1 MKMENKFINRIWNI
15 SMHFL
20 KNKGLNTFIS
30 DNKLLI
36 YFVGIYFCFEELFDS
51 LCNVYLLLILKYFTV
66 SVMSSIVFVLLLAWI
81 LYNGC
86 RKYKRRVLVS
96 NKTIGFSIFIL
107 FLWGKYRLCTD
118 STYSLFTSSLSY
130 VDFIPFLVGGYIAL
144 RLFRRAPKERN
155 DSSDGFFIDEPITC
169 SKEDLLNRKIDAYD
183 AAEKLLA
190 TKTENNAFTFGIV
203 APWGNGKT
211 SFLYMM
217 KEHIDAKNADDVV
230 TISFHPWKYGK
241 SSNLTYLFFEE
252 LSKALAPYSTI
263 FSLDIIRYARTVS
276 SIENSTMKF
285 LGSILGCLV
294 PQTVEEQ
301 YEDLKK
307 KISNIQRKIVVFIDD
322 IDRLGAN
329 EIEELFRL
337 VRNTSN
343 LPSMYFV
350 MAYDKKYV
358 VDTLNS
364 IFPSHSLS
372 YSQKILQEEFF
383 LPVIKNNELK
393 AVLREKLSVFLNSE
407 EMEQVDKL
415 LNRELFNS
423 IDVFNYIGTLRDIKR
438 LANALRLHPRKL
450 HGEIDICDY
459 IILEILRQQYFLVL
473 ELIVD
478 RKDDILLL
486 NNSGKYVYFN
496 GKNGP
501 KEKDDILAKMYHFK
515 GFDILGYIEEKSEE
529 LSVPKAKIDSLKKL
543 LDALWGEYRTYS
555 SKGINV
561 PEYTQRYL
569 YSSILDSD
577 VSDVEFDKIWQF
589 SFDEMKS
596 TLKEWM
602 ENKSYSLVDKV
613 EKREVANKA
622 DTYKQLHMLFYIGS
636 IGHNYVP
643 DFRVIV
649 ERIKMLK
656 DMNGESHDYLA
667 EDKEEFLNCLYENGT
682 NSFMLGFL
690 CKLFYN
696 GSFEED
702 FILSEDEVIKIQ
714 QDLFLQYIKVSHPMN
729 DVLDCWRD
737 TSHDVWIADSNGD
750 THPKKMEHTEVS
762 RKAMKDYA
770 INHIERFAEH
780 TISCSLPI
788 IDRKYRINGIV
799 LQIWESW
806 DEYYKDV
813 NRLNVKTAKL
823 QEYKDFLEKIKEFG
837 FKKSVSF
844 NFKELHIEQ

>member
-1 MKMENKFINRIWNI
+1 MEINIDRKLINRVWNN
-15 SMHFL
+15 L
-20 KNKGLNTFIS
+20 RTFIF
-30 DNKLLI
+30 DNKLLVCCI
-36 YFVGIYFCFEELFDS
+36 GAYLCFDKTLESLFAE
-51 LCNVYLLLILKYFTV
+51 YLLPIMQCFPV
-66 SVMSSIVFVLLLAWI
+66 SMKSTIVFVLLLLWI
-81 LYNGC
+81 VGVFF
-86 RKYKRRVLVS
+86 RKCYRRVFVS
-96 NKTIGFSIFIL
+96 NQIVGFCLFML
-107 FLWGKYRLCTD
+107 FLWWKYRLGSD
-118 STYSLFTSSLSY
+118 SAYTYTSCISFLRY
-130 VDFIPFLVGGYIAL
+130 VDFIPFLTGEYLLLGLLCRIL
-144 RLFRRAPKERN
+144 KKEEN
-155 DSSDGFFIDEPITC
+155 FTGSFGIDEPITR
-169 SKEDLLNRKIDAYD
+169 SDDDLLGRKIYAHD

-190 TKTENNAFTFGIV
+190 TNTEKNAFTFGIV

-217 KEHIDAKNADDVV
+217 KEHIDNNCAGDVV

-252 LSKALAPYSTI
+252 LSKSLAPYSTS
-263 FSLDIIRYARTVS
+263 FSYDIIRYARTVS
-276 SIENSTMKF
+276 SIENSATKF
-285 LGSILGCLV
+285 LGSILGCFAS
-294 PQTVEEQ
+294 QTVEEQ

-307 KISNIQRKIVVFIDD
+307 KISNMQRKIVVFIDD

-358 VDTLNS
+358 VDTLNN

-383 LPVIKNNELK
+383 LPIIKNNELK

-415 LNRELFNS
+415 LDRELYYS
-423 IDVFNYIGTLRDIKR
+423 IDVFDYLGNIRDIKR
-438 LANALRLHPRKL
+438 LANALHLHLKKL

-459 IILEILRQQYFLVL
+459 IILEILRQLYPFVL

-486 NNSGKYVYFN
+486 NNYGKYVCFN

-501 KEKDDILAKMYHFK
+501 EEGDDILAKMYPFK
-515 GFDILGYIEEKSEE
+515 GFNILEYIEENSEA
-529 LSVPKAKIDSLKKL
+529 LFVPKAKIDSLKKL
-543 LDALWGEYRTYS
+543 LNALWGEYRTHC

-561 PEYTQRYL
+561 PEYTQRYF

-577 VSDVEFDKIWQF
+577 VSDVEFEEIWLSPFDK
-589 SFDEMKS
+589 MKS
-596 TLKEWM
+596 TLKM
-602 ENKSYSLVDKV
+602 LMVNKSYSLVEKV
-613 EKREVANKA
+613 EKRKVANKA

-636 IGHNYVP
+636 IGHKYVP
-643 DFRVIV
+643 DFQVVV

-656 DMNGESHDYLA
+656 GMNGESHDYLD
-667 EDKEEFLNCLYENGT
+667 EDKEEFLKCLYENGI
-682 NSFMLGFL
+682 NSFLLGFL
-690 CKLFYN
+690 CKLFCN

-714 QDLFLQYIKVSHPMN
+714 QNFFLQYLKEKHSMK
-729 DVLDCWRD
+729 DVLYCWRD
-737 TSHDVWIADSNGD
+737 TSREVWISHNDGSS
-750 THPKKMEHTEVS
+750 HKEIMHTDIS

-770 INHIERFAEH
+770 KNHIEEFAEN
-780 TISCSLPI
+780 TISFWRPNT
-788 IDRKYRINGIV
+788 DQQYYINGV
-799 LQIWESW
+799 VSHIWQSW
-806 DEYYKDV
+806 DEYYKYV
-813 NRLNVKTAKL
+813 ISINIQSAKL
-823 QEYKDFLEKIKEFG
+823 NEYKKFLEEFKKAG
-837 FKKSVSF
+837 FKNSVYF
-844 NFKELHIEQ
+844 DFKEMHFDS

>member
-1 MKMENKFINRIWNI
+1 MGNKLINRVWNKC
-15 SMHFL
+15 MHFM
-20 KNKGLNTFIS
+20 KNKGLDIFLS

-36 YFVGIYFCFEELFDS
+36 CFVGIYFCFEELFDS
-51 LCNVYLLLILKYFTV
+51 LCNVYLSLILKYFNV
-66 SVMSSIVFVLLLAWI
+66 SVMSKIVFALLFVWI
-81 LYNGC
+81 AYNGC
-86 RKYKRRVLVS
+86 IKYKRRVLVS
-96 NKTIGFSIFIL
+96 NKSIGFSIFIL
-107 FLWGKYRLCTD
+107 YLWTKYRLCTD
-118 STYSLFTSSLSY
+118 SAYSLYIYSFSY
-130 VDFIPFLVGGYIAL
+130 VDIILLLLVGGYIAL
-144 RLFRRAPKERN
+144 RLFRCAPKKSGS
-155 DSSDGFFIDEPITC
+155 SSDGFFIDEPITC
-169 SKEDLLNRKIDAYD
+169 SKDDLLNRKIDAYV
-183 AAEKLLA
+183 AAEKLLS

-263 FSLDIIRYARTVS
+263 FSRDIIRYARTVS

-285 LGSILGCLV
+285 LWSILGCLV

-423 IDVFNYIGTLRDIKR
+423 IDVFSYIRTLRDIKR
-438 LANALRLHPRKL
+438 LANALRLHLRKL

-459 IILEILRQQYFLVL
+459 IILEILRQQYPFVL
-473 ELIVD
+473 ELIVY

-496 GKNGP
+496 GENGP
-501 KEKDDILAKMYHFK
+501 EEKENILAKMYPFK
-515 GFDILGYIEEKSEE
+515 GFNILEYIEANSEV

-569 YSSILDSD
+569 YSSILDSE
-577 VSDVEFDKIWQF
+577 VSDVEFDKIWL
-589 SFDEMKS
+589 SPFDEMKS

-613 EKREVANKA
+613 EKRKVANKA

-636 IGHNYVP
+636 IGHKYVP
-643 DFRVIV
+643 EFRVIV

-656 DMNGESHDYLA
+656 EMNGESHDYLA
-667 EDKEEFLNCLYENGT
+667 EDKEEFLNCLYENGI
-682 NSFMLGFL
+682 NSFMLKFL

-714 QDLFLQYIKVSHPMN
+714 QDLFLQYIKVYHPMN
-729 DVLDCWRD
+729 DVLDCWLD

-750 THPKKMEHTEVS
+750 RHPEKMEHTEVS

-770 INHIERFAEH
+770 INHITEFVEN
-780 TISCSLPI
+780 TISCSLPNTS
-788 IDRKYRINGIV
+788 RKYRINGIV

-806 DEYYKDV
+806 DEYEKNV
-813 NRLNVKTAKL
+813 NRLDVKTAKL
-823 QEYKDFLEKIKEFG
+823 QEYKDFLKKIKEFG

>member
-1 MKMENKFINRIWNI
+1 MKIIINCKSINRVWDN
-15 SMHFL
+15 L
-20 KNKGLNTFIS
+20 RTFIF
-30 DNKLLI
+30 DNKLLVCFI
-36 YFVGIYFCFEELFDS
+36 GAYFCFDKTLESLFAA
-51 LCNVYLLLILKYFTV
+51 YLLPILKGFTV
-66 SVMSSIVFVLLLAWI
+66 SVMSTVVFVILLVWI
-81 LYNGC
+81 VIDIF
-86 RKYKRRVLVS
+86 RKFHRRFIVS
-96 NKTIGFSIFIL
+96 NQTVGFWL
-107 FLWGKYRLCTD
+107 FMLVLWGKYRLGAD
-118 STYSLFTSSLSY
+118 SAYTSYIPFLCY
-130 VDFIPFLVGGYIAL
+130 VDFIPVLTGEYLLLGLLCRIFKKEKNFTGG
-144 RLFRRAPKERN
+144 F
-155 DSSDGFFIDEPITC
+155 GVDEPIT
-169 SKEDLLNRKIDAYD
+169 SSEEDLLNRKIDAYD

-217 KEHIDAKNADDVV
+217 KEHIDAEFADDVV
-230 TISFHPWKYGK
+230 TISFHSWKYGK

-263 FSLDIIRYARTVS
+263 FSRDIIRYARTVS
-276 SIENSTMKF
+276 SIENPTMKF
-285 LGSILGCLV
+285 LGSILGCLL

-358 VDTLNS
+358 VDTLKNM
-364 IFPSHSLS
+364 FPSHSLS
-372 YSQKILQEEFF
+372 YTEKILQEEFF
-383 LPVIKNNELK
+383 LPIIKGNELQ

-423 IDVFNYIGTLRDIKR
+423 IDVFNYMETLRDIKR
-438 LANALRLHPRKL
+438 FANALYLHLRKL

-459 IILEILRQQYFLVL
+459 IILEILRQQYPFVL

-478 RKDDILLL
+478 RKKDILLL

-496 GKNGP
+496 GENGP
-501 KEKDDILAKMYHFK
+501 EEKEGILAKMYPFK
-515 GFDILGYIEEKSEE
+515 GFDILEYIEANSEA

-569 YSSILDSD
+569 YSSILDSE
-577 VSDVEFDKIWQF
+577 VSDVEFDKIWL
-589 SFDEMKS
+589 SPFDEVKS
-596 TLKEWM
+596 TLKKWM
-602 ENKSYSLVDKV
+602 VNKSYSLVEKV
-613 EKREVANKA
+613 EKRKVVNKA

-636 IGHNYVP
+636 IGHKYVP
-643 DFRVIV
+643 DFHVII

-656 DMNGESHDYLA
+656 EMNVESHDYLA
-667 EDKEEFLNCLYENGT
+667 EDKEEFLKCLYENGI

-690 CKLFYN
+690 SKLFCN
-696 GSFEED
+696 GSFDDD
-702 FILSEDEVIKIQ
+702 FILSEDEVVKIQ
-714 QDLFLQYIKVSHPMN
+714 QDLFLQYIEADHPMS
-729 DVLDCWRD
+729 DVLDCWLD

-750 THPKKMEHTEVS
+750 RHPKKMEHTEVS
-762 RKAMKDYA
+762 RQAMKDYA
-770 INHIERFAEH
+770 INHIEEFAEN
-780 TISCSLPI
+780 TISFWRPNT
-788 IDRKYRINGIV
+788 DRQYYISDV
-799 LQIWESW
+799 VSHIWQSW
-806 DEYYKDV
+806 DEYYKYV
-813 NRLNVKTAKL
+813 NSLNIQSVKL
-823 QEYKDFLEKIKEFG
+823 NEYKKFLEE
-837 FKKSVSF
+837 FKKADFKNSVYF
-844 NFKELHIEQ
+844 DFKEMHFDL

>member
-1 MKMENKFINRIWNI
+1 MYIARY
-15 SMHFL
+15 L
-20 KNKGLNTFIS
+20 KAFALTGRQVCAHKHPGRCPGLGAS
-30 DNKLLI
+30 ALSGR
-36 YFVGIYFCFEELFDS
+36 VARGFCPLPFPSAGDRWFRA
-51 LCNVYLLLILKYFTV
+51 CGAYLR
-66 SVMSSIVFVLLLAWI
+66 
-81 LYNGC
+81 N
-86 RKYKRRVLVS
+86 
-96 NKTIGFSIFIL
+96 FSIFIL
-107 FLWGKYRLCTD
+107 YLWGKYRLCTN
-118 STYSLFTSSLSY
+118 SAYSLFISSLSY
-130 VDFIPFLVGGYIAL
+130 VDFIPLLVGEYIFL
-144 RLFRRAPKERN
+144 RLFRRAPKESN
-155 DSSDGFFIDEPITC
+155 DSSDGFFIDEPIT
-169 SKEDLLNRKIDAYD
+169 SSEEDLLNRKIDAYD

-217 KEHIDAKNADDVV
+217 KEHIDAEFADDVV

-263 FSLDIIRYARTVS
+263 FSRDIIRYARTVS

-307 KISNIQRKIVVFIDD
+307 KISNMQRKIVVFIDD
-322 IDRLGAN
+322 VDRLGAN

-358 VDTLNS
+358 VDTLKNM
-364 IFPSHSLS
+364 FPSHSLS
-372 YSQKILQEEFF
+372 YTEKILQEEFF
-383 LPVIKNNELK
+383 LPVIKNNVLK
-393 AVLREKLSVFLNSE
+393 VVLREKLSVFLNSE

-423 IDVFNYIGTLRDIKR
+423 IDVFSYIGTLRDIKR
-438 LANALRLHPRKL
+438 LANALRLHLRKL

-459 IILEILRQQYFLVL
+459 IIVEILRQQYPFVL

-478 RKDDILLL
+478 RKKDILLL

-496 GKNGP
+496 GENGP
-501 KEKDDILAKMYHFK
+501 EKKEGILAKMYPFK
-515 GFDILGYIEEKSEE
+515 GFNILEYIEANSEA

-569 YSSILDSD
+569 YSSILDSE
-577 VSDVEFDKIWQF
+577 VSDVEFNKIWL
-589 SFDEMKS
+589 SPFDEVKS
-596 TLKEWM
+596 TLKKWM
-602 ENKSYSLVDKV
+602 VNKSYSLVNKV
-613 EKREVANKA
+613 EKRKVENKA
-622 DTYKQLHMLFYIGS
+622 DTYKQLHMLFYMGS
-636 IGHNYVP
+636 IGHKYVP

-656 DMNGESHDYLA
+656 EMNDESRDYLA
-667 EDKEEFLNCLYENGT
+667 EDKEEFLNCLYENGI

-714 QDLFLQYIKVSHPMN
+714 QDLFLQYIEADHPMS
-729 DVLDCWRD
+729 DVLDCWLD

-750 THPKKMEHTEVS
+750 RHPEKMEHTEVS

-770 INHIERFAEH
+770 INHITEFVEY
-780 TISCSLPI
+780 TISCSLPNTS
-788 IDRKYRINGIV
+788 RKYRINGIV

-806 DEYYKDV
+806 DEYDKDV
-813 NRLNVKTAKL
+813 NRLDVKTAKL
-823 QEYKDFLEKIKEFG
+823 QEYKDFLKKNKDFG

-844 NFKELHIEQ
+844 NFKELQIEQ

>member
-1 MKMENKFINRIWNI
+1 MKIIINCKSINRVWDN
-15 SMHFL
+15 L
-20 KNKGLNTFIS
+20 RTFIF
-30 DNKLLI
+30 DNKLLVCFI
-36 YFVGIYFCFEELFDS
+36 GAYFCFDKTLESLFAA
-51 LCNVYLLLILKYFTV
+51 YLLPILKGFTV
-66 SVMSSIVFVLLLAWI
+66 SVMSTVVFVILLVWI
-81 LYNGC
+81 VIDIF
-86 RKYKRRVLVS
+86 RKFHRRFIVS
-96 NKTIGFSIFIL
+96 NQTVGFWL
-107 FLWGKYRLCTD
+107 FMLVLWGKYRLGAD
-118 STYSLFTSSLSY
+118 SAYTSYIPFLCY
-130 VDFIPFLVGGYIAL
+130 VDFIPVLTGEYLLLGLLCRIFKKEKNFTGG
-144 RLFRRAPKERN
+144 F
-155 DSSDGFFIDEPITC
+155 GVDEPIT
-169 SKEDLLNRKIDAYD
+169 SSEEDLLNRKIDAYD

-217 KEHIDAKNADDVV
+217 KEHIEAKNADDVV
-230 TISFHPWKYGK
+230 IMSFHPWKYGK

-263 FSLDIIRYARTVS
+263 FSRDIIRYARTVS
-276 SIENSTMKF
+276 SIENPTMKF

-358 VDTLNS
+358 VDTLKNM
-364 IFPSHSLS
+364 FPSHSLS
-372 YSQKILQEEFF
+372 YTEKILQEEFF
-383 LPVIKNNELK
+383 LPIIKGNELK

-423 IDVFNYIGTLRDIKR
+423 IDVFDYLGNIRDIKR
-438 LANALRLHPRKL
+438 LANALQLHLIKL

-459 IILEILRQQYFLVL
+459 IILEILRQQYPFVL
-473 ELIVD
+473 ALIID
-478 RKDDILLL
+478 RKNDILLL
-486 NNSGKYVYFN
+486 NNSGKYVCFN
-496 GKNGP
+496 GENGP
-501 KEKDDILAKMYHFK
+501 EEKNEILAKMYPFK
-515 GFDILGYIEEKSEE
+515 GFNILEYIKENSEA

-543 LDALWGEYRTYS
+543 LDALWGEYRTHS

-561 PEYTQRYL
+561 PEYTQRYF
-569 YSSILDSD
+569 YSSILDSE
-577 VSDVEFDKIWQF
+577 VSDVEFEEKWLSPF
-589 SFDEMKS
+589 EEMKP

-602 ENKSYSLVDKV
+602 VNKSYSLVKNV
-613 EKREVANKA
+613 EEINAENKA
-622 DTYKQLHMLFYIGS
+622 DVYKLLHMLFYIGS
-636 IGHNYVP
+636 IGDRYVP
-643 DFRVIV
+643 EFQVMV
-649 ERIKMLK
+649 ERIKKLK
-656 DMNGESHDYLA
+656 KMNVESHDYLA
-667 EDKEEFLNCLYENGT
+667 EDKEEFLKCLYENGI

-690 CKLFYN
+690 CKLFRK

-702 FILSEDEVIKIQ
+702 FILSEDEVVKIQ
-714 QDLFLQYIKVSHPMN
+714 QDLFLQYIKEYHPMN

-737 TSHDVWIADSNGD
+737 TSHDVWIADSSG
-750 THPKKMEHTEVS
+750 HSRPEKMEHTEVS

-770 INHIERFAEH
+770 INHIEEFAEN
-780 TISCSLPI
+780 TISFWRPNTDQQYSI
-788 IDRKYRINGIV
+788 SGV
-799 LQIWESW
+799 VSHIWQSW
-806 DEYYKDV
+806 DEYYKYV
-813 NRLNVKTAKL
+813 NSINIQSAKL
-823 QEYKDFLEKIKEFG
+823 NEYKNFLEEFKKAG
-837 FKKSVSF
+837 FKNSVYF
-844 NFKELHIEQ
+844 DFKEMHFDS

>member
-1 MKMENKFINRIWNI
+1 MKIIINCKSINRVWDN
-15 SMHFL
+15 L
-20 KNKGLNTFIS
+20 RTFIF
-30 DNKLLI
+30 DNKLLVCFI
-36 YFVGIYFCFEELFDS
+36 GAYFCFDKTLESLFAA
-51 LCNVYLLLILKYFTV
+51 YLLPILKGFTV
-66 SVMSSIVFVLLLAWI
+66 SVMSTVVFAILLVWIVIDIF
-81 LYNGC
+81 
-86 RKYKRRVLVS
+86 RKFHRRFIVS
-96 NKTIGFSIFIL
+96 NQTVGFWL
-107 FLWGKYRLCTD
+107 FMLVLWGKYRLGAD
-118 STYSLFTSSLSY
+118 SAYTSYIPFLCY
-130 VDFIPFLVGGYIAL
+130 VDFIPVLTGEYLLLGLLCRIFKKEKNFTGG
-144 RLFRRAPKERN
+144 F
-155 DSSDGFFIDEPITC
+155 GVDEPIT
-169 SKEDLLNRKIDAYD
+169 SSEDDLLGRKIYAQD
-183 AAEKLLA
+183 AAKKLLA
-190 TKTENNAFTFGIV
+190 TNTEKNAFTFGVI

-211 SFLYMM
+211 SFLYML
-217 KEHIDAKNADDVV
+217 KEYIDNNWAGDVV

-252 LSKALAPYSTI
+252 LSKSLAPYSTS
-263 FSLDIIRYARTVS
+263 FSYDIIRYARTVS
-276 SIENSTMKF
+276 SIENPTMKF
-285 LGSILGCLV
+285 LGSILGCFV

-358 VDTLNS
+358 VDTLKNM
-364 IFPSHSLS
+364 FPSHSLS
-372 YSQKILQEEFF
+372 YTEKILQEEFF
-383 LPVIKNNELK
+383 LPIIKGNELQ

-423 IDVFNYIGTLRDIKR
+423 IDVFNYMETLRDIKR
-438 LANALRLHPRKL
+438 FANALYLHLRKL

-459 IILEILRQQYFLVL
+459 IILEILRQQYPFVL

-478 RKDDILLL
+478 RKKDILLL

-496 GKNGP
+496 GENGP
-501 KEKDDILAKMYHFK
+501 EEKEGILAKMYPFK
-515 GFDILGYIEEKSEE
+515 GFDILEYIEANSEA

-569 YSSILDSD
+569 YSSILDSE
-577 VSDVEFDKIWQF
+577 VSDVEFDKIWL
-589 SFDEMKS
+589 SPFDEVKS
-596 TLKEWM
+596 TLKKWM
-602 ENKSYSLVDKV
+602 VNKSYSLVEKV
-613 EKREVANKA
+613 EKRKVANKA

-636 IGHNYVP
+636 IGHKYVP
-643 DFRVIV
+643 DFHVII

-656 DMNGESHDYLA
+656 EMNVESHDYLA
-667 EDKEEFLNCLYENGT
+667 EDKEEFLKCLYENGI

-690 CKLFYN
+690 SKLFCN
-696 GSFEED
+696 GSFDDD

-714 QDLFLQYIKVSHPMN
+714 QDLFLQYIEADHPMS
-729 DVLDCWRD
+729 DVLDCWLD
-737 TSHDVWIADSNGD
+737 TSHDVWIADRNGGR
-750 THPKKMEHTEVS
+750 HPKKMEHTEVS

-770 INHIERFAEH
+770 INHITEFVEY
-780 TISCSLPI
+780 TISCSLPYTS
-788 IDRKYRINGIV
+788 RKYRINGIV

-813 NRLNVKTAKL
+813 NSLCIQSSKL
-823 QEYKDFLEKIKEFG
+823 EEYKKFLEKIKGTNFASPVN
-837 FKKSVSF
+837 FHF
-844 NFKELHIEQ
+844 NEMHIKP

>member
-1 MKMENKFINRIWNI
+1 MGNKFIKRVWNI

-20 KNKGLNTFIS
+20 ENKGLNTFIS

-36 YFVGIYFCFEELFDS
+36 YLVGFYFCFEELFDS
-51 LCNVYLLLILKYFTV
+51 LCNVYLLPILKYFTV
-66 SVMSSIVFVLLLAWI
+66 SVMSSIVFILLLTGI

-107 FLWGKYRLCTD
+107 YLWGKYRLCTN
-118 STYSLFTSSLSY
+118 SAYSLFISSLSY
-130 VDFIPFLVGGYIAL
+130 VDFIPLLVGEYIFL
-144 RLFRRAPKERN
+144 RLFRRAPKESN
-155 DSSDGFFIDEPITC
+155 DSSDGFFIDEPIT
-169 SKEDLLNRKIDAYD
+169 SSEEDLLNRKIDAYD

-217 KEHIDAKNADDVV
+217 KEHIDAEFADDVV

-263 FSLDIIRYARTVS
+263 FSRDIIRYARTVS

-307 KISNIQRKIVVFIDD
+307 KISNMQRKIVVFIDD
-322 IDRLGAN
+322 VDRLGAN

-358 VDTLNS
+358 VDTLKNM
-364 IFPSHSLS
+364 FPSHSLS
-372 YSQKILQEEFF
+372 YTEKILQEEFF
-383 LPVIKNNELK
+383 LPVIKNNVLK
-393 AVLREKLSVFLNSE
+393 VVLREKLSVFLNSE

-423 IDVFNYIGTLRDIKR
+423 IDVFSYIGTLRDIKR
-438 LANALRLHPRKL
+438 LANALRLHLRKL

-459 IILEILRQQYFLVL
+459 IIVEILRQQYPFVL

-478 RKDDILLL
+478 RKKDILLL

-496 GKNGP
+496 GENGP
-501 KEKDDILAKMYHFK
+501 EKKEGILAKMYPFK
-515 GFDILGYIEEKSEE
+515 GFNILEYIEANSEA
-529 LSVPKAKIDSLKKL
+529 LSVAKAKIDSLKKL

-569 YSSILDSD
+569 YSSILDSE
-577 VSDVEFDKIWQF
+577 VSDVEFNKIWL
-589 SFDEMKS
+589 SPFDEVKS
-596 TLKEWM
+596 TLKKWM
-602 ENKSYSLVDKV
+602 VNKSYSLVNKV
-613 EKREVANKA
+613 EKRKVENKA
-622 DTYKQLHMLFYIGS
+622 DTYKQLHMLFYMGS
-636 IGHNYVP
+636 IGHKYVP

-656 DMNGESHDYLA
+656 EMNDESRDYLA
-667 EDKEEFLNCLYENGT
+667 EDKEEFLNCLYENDI

-714 QDLFLQYIKVSHPMN
+714 QDLFLQYIEADHPMS
-729 DVLDCWRD
+729 DVLDCWLD

-750 THPKKMEHTEVS
+750 RHPEKMEHTEVS

-770 INHIERFAEH
+770 INHITEFVEY
-780 TISCSLPI
+780 TISCSLPNTS
-788 IDRKYRINGIV
+788 RKYRINGIV

-806 DEYYKDV
+806 DEYDKDV
-813 NRLNVKTAKL
+813 NRLDVKTAKL
-823 QEYKDFLEKIKEFG
+823 QEYKDFLKKIKEFG

>member
-1 MKMENKFINRIWNI
+1 MGNKFIKRVWNI

-20 KNKGLNTFIS
+20 ENKGLNTFIS

-36 YFVGIYFCFEELFDS
+36 YLVGLYFCFEELFDS
-51 LCNVYLLLILKYFTV
+51 LCNVYLLPILKYFTV
-66 SVMSSIVFVLLLAWI
+66 SVMSSIVFILLLTGI

-107 FLWGKYRLCTD
+107 YLWGKYRLCTN
-118 STYSLFTSSLSY
+118 SAYSLFISSLSY
-130 VDFIPFLVGGYIAL
+130 VDFIPLLVGEYIFL
-144 RLFRRAPKERN
+144 RLFRRAPKESN
-155 DSSDGFFIDEPITC
+155 DSSDGFFIDEPIT
-169 SKEDLLNRKIDAYD
+169 SSEEDLLNRKIDAYD

-217 KEHIDAKNADDVV
+217 KEHIDAEFADDVV

-263 FSLDIIRYARTVS
+263 FSRDIIRYARTVS

-307 KISNIQRKIVVFIDD
+307 KISNMQRKIVVFIDD
-322 IDRLGAN
+322 VDRLGAN

-358 VDTLNS
+358 VDTLKNM
-364 IFPSHSLS
+364 FPSHSLS
-372 YSQKILQEEFF
+372 YTEKILQEEFF
-383 LPVIKNNELK
+383 LPVIKNNVLK
-393 AVLREKLSVFLNSE
+393 VVLREKLSVFLNSE

-423 IDVFNYIGTLRDIKR
+423 IDVFSYIGTLRDIKR
-438 LANALRLHPRKL
+438 LANALRLHLRKL

-459 IILEILRQQYFLVL
+459 IIVEILRQQYPFVL

-478 RKDDILLL
+478 RKKDILLL

-496 GKNGP
+496 GENGP
-501 KEKDDILAKMYHFK
+501 EKKEGILAKMYPFK
-515 GFDILGYIEEKSEE
+515 GFNILEYIEANSEA

-569 YSSILDSD
+569 YSSILDSE
-577 VSDVEFDKIWQF
+577 VSDVEFNKIWL
-589 SFDEMKS
+589 SPFDEVKS
-596 TLKEWM
+596 TLKKWM
-602 ENKSYSLVDKV
+602 VNKSYSLVNKV
-613 EKREVANKA
+613 EKRKGENKA
-622 DTYKQLHMLFYIGS
+622 DTYKQLHMLFYMGS
-636 IGHNYVP
+636 IGHKYVP

-656 DMNGESHDYLA
+656 EMNDESRDYLA
-667 EDKEEFLNCLYENGT
+667 EDKEEFLNCLYENDI

-714 QDLFLQYIKVSHPMN
+714 QDLFLQYIEADHPMS
-729 DVLDCWRD
+729 DVLDCWLD

-750 THPKKMEHTEVS
+750 RHPEKMEHTEVS

-770 INHIERFAEH
+770 INHITEFVEY
-780 TISCSLPI
+780 TISCSLPNTS
-788 IDRKYRINGIV
+788 RKYRINGIV

-806 DEYYKDV
+806 DEYDKDV
-813 NRLNVKTAKL
+813 NRLDVKTAKL
-823 QEYKDFLEKIKEFG
+823 QEYKDFLKKIKEFG